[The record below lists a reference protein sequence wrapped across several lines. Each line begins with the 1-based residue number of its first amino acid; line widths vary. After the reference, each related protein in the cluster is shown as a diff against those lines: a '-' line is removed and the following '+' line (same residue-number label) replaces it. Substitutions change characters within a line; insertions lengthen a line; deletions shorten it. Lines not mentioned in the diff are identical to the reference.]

1 MLNVLKN
8 KIMEKYARKCDITGR
23 GMNEGYCWGDGMF
36 YTATSEDTIKELR
49 SDIVK
54 SEGDEYWSTS
64 KDRLLVMTDEELLD
78 WGYEQ
83 DMYYYTEWYDEE
95 YCEGDTYYDKEGNE
109 YEVEE
114 EIYLGNIEQGITN
127 LKVYATNYG
136 FRLKFY
142 VNSYEM
148 SIADC
153 LDSDHVYREL
163 IARDYKKSFC
173 KVILEML

>member
-1 MLNVLKN
+1 
-8 KIMEKYARKCDITGR
+8 MEKYARKCDITGR

-36 YTATSEDTIKELR
+36 YSATEEDTIAELR
-49 SDIVK
+49 KDYPEHEDLSD
-54 SEGDEYWSTS
+54 DELMSWAY
-64 KDRLLVMTDEELLD
+64 DEEVF
-78 WGYEQ
+78 
-83 DMYYYTEWYDEE
+83 YYTEWYDEE

-114 EIYLGNIEQGITN
+114 EIYLGNIEQRLTN

-142 VNSYEM
+142 VNSYEI

-173 KVILEML
+173 KVILKML